1 MNKFVYSFNEG
12 SKDMRS
18 LLGGKGANLCEMTKL
33 GLPVPKGF
41 IVTTEACTDYFNNNK
56 KVSKI
61 IKDEI
66 LEKLTYLENVTK
78 KKINDAKKPLLL
90 SVRSG
95 AKNSM
100 PGMMDTIL
108 NVGLNDRLAIEMT
121 KETNNKKFVYD
132 SYRRLIMMYADV
144 VCNLDKKEFE
154 KILDSYKREHN
165 YQNDIELNGDDW
177 FCITEKYKKLYKKLA
192 NKEFPQDIKEQLLNA
207 TAAVFNSWNN
217 DRAIYYRKMN
227 NISDSDGTAVNVQE
241 MVYGNLNDSSATG
254 VGFSR
259 NPSTGENEI
268 YGEFMINAQG
278 EDLVSGVRTPL
289 SFKEFKKKMPKLYDE
304 FCTYAKKLE
313 RHYKDMQDMEFTIM
327 DNKLYLLQTRNGKRT
342 PKAAIRIAVDL
353 YNEGLIS
360 KNDAILRV
368 NEKDIEKNLHE
379 TFKTKELKEAKVIT
393 KGLPASPGA
402 GSGHIYFTSEEAIKA
417 NKNNEDVIL
426 IRLETSPEDI
436 TGMNVSNAVVTIH
449 GGRTS
454 HAAVVARGMGKCC
467 VCGCNEIEI
476 DEKNRT
482 MYVNKKKYKEGDLIS
497 VDGVTGNIYEGKIAT
512 EIPKF
517 DKYYEEFMK
526 MVYSVKKLKIRANAE
541 TLNDVSQ
548 SLKFGAEGI
557 GLSRTEHMFFE
568 DNKLYYF
575 RKMIIATTKEERIDA
590 LNEIKKIQI
599 KDFEKIMKKLN
610 GLPITVR
617 YLDPPLHEFLPKTA
631 NELKKLSKELKCNEK
646 SLERRVSELKE
657 FNPMMGLRGC
667 RLLIKY
673 PEIIEMQTESLITAA
688 INIEKKGIKTNLEIM
703 IPLIND
709 VEEFIFIKNI
719 INKLANKLFKENNY
733 KIRYKIGTMIELP
746 RACVKAADIA
756 MEADFFSF
764 GTNDLTQMSY
774 GFSRD
779 DSSKFINTYIENGIL
794 QCSPFESLD
803 ISGVGELINIAV
815 MKAKCI
821 KPNIKLGIC
830 GEHGGDPKSV
840 MFCHYIGLN
849 YVSASPYRIPVAALA
864 AAKAQIFS
872 QNFL

>member
-1 MNKFVYSFNEG
+1 MNKFVYSFSEG
-12 SKDMRS
+12 NKDMRS

-41 IVTTEACTDYFNNNK
+41 IVTTEACTEYYKNNK
-56 KVSKI
+56 KISKS
-61 IKDEI
+61 IKEEI

-78 KKINDAKKPLLL
+78 KKINDPKKPLLL

-108 NVGLNDRLAIEMT
+108 NVGLNDRLAIEME

-144 VCNLDKKEFE
+144 VCNFDKKVFE
-154 KILDSYKREHN
+154 KILASYKVEHN

-177 FCITEKYKKLYKKLA
+177 FYITEEYKRLYKKLA

-241 MVYGNLNDSSATG
+241 MVYGNLNESSATG

-289 SFKEFKKKMPKLYDE
+289 SFNQFKKRMPKLYDE

-368 NEKDIEKNLHE
+368 NEKDIENNLHE
-379 TFKTKELKEAKVIT
+379 TFKAKELKEAKVIT

-402 GSGHIYFTSEEAIKA
+402 GSGHIYFSSEDAIKA

-436 TGMNVSNAVVTIH
+436 SGMNASNAIITIH

-476 DEKNRT
+476 DEKNKT

-497 VDGVTGNIYEGKIAT
+497 VDGVTGNIYEGKIST

-526 MVYSVKKLKIRANAE
+526 MVYSVKRLKIRANAE

-548 SLKFGAEGI
+548 SLKLGAEGI

-568 DNKLYYF
+568 DNKLYHF
-575 RKMIIATTKEERIDA
+575 RKMIIATAKDERIEA

-617 YLDPPLHEFLPKTA
+617 YLDPPLHEFLPKTP
-631 NELKKLSKELKCNEK
+631 NELKKLSKELKCSEK
-646 SLERRVSELKE
+646 TLERRISELKE

-688 INIEKKGIKTNLEIM
+688 INTEKKAVKTNLEIM

-719 INKLANKLFKENNY
+719 INKVANKLFKENNY
-733 KIRYKIGTMIELP
+733 KVRYKVGTMIELP
-746 RACVKAADIA
+746 RACIKAADIA

-764 GTNDLTQMSY
+764 GTNDLTQMCY

-779 DSSKFINTYIENGIL
+779 DSSKFINTYIEEKIL
-794 QCSPFESLD
+794 PCSPFESLD

-872 QNFL
+872 QYSL